1 MPSYLALNLTCFDIH
16 RLDPPPLL
24 PYCWIRLC
32 IYLDGRVRYNIL
44 AFKPDHTAF
53 KLLVS
58 I

>member
-16 RLDPPPLL
+16 RLDPPLL

-32 IYLDGRVRYNIL
+32 TYLDGRVRYNIL

-53 KLLVS
+53 KLLLS